1 MTDIVAHVQAIQE
14 RTRELQ
20 DKTTE
25 QLILLAL
32 QAILR
37 DIDDPGPE
45 AVALR
50 GMLLRRAE

>member
-1 MTDIVAHVQAIQE
+1 MTDIVAHVRAIQE
-14 RTRELQ
+14 RTQALEYM
-20 DKTTE
+20 TTE

-32 QAILR
+32 NQILQ
-37 DIDDPGPE
+37 DIDDPGPD